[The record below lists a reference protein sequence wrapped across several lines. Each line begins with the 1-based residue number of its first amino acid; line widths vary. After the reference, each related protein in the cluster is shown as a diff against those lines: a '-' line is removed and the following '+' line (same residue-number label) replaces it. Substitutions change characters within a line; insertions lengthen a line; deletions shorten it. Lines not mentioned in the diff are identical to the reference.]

1 MVSTLQLHCCL
12 IIYLAY
18 RRRVFPG
25 QGKTAASIIN
35 GRRLGRSWR
44 SAMCPSGSQTPAML
58 SRKVYLCVLLTVL
71 LGSACGRR
79 RPAARIPSSLP
90 APRAGTRTAEAPRPG
105 YTETGYAS
113 WYGDP
118 YHGRRA
124 ANGEIYDKNKWTA
137 AHLTLPFGTQVKVN
151 NLENNQSVVVR
162 ITDRGPFVKGRIIDL
177 SLAAARDIRMVG
189 PGTALVRLEILSPGN
204 EPGPLAFAVQ
214 VGAFRERAT
223 AERLQERLKAR
234 YGNAFIVNYDSGDG
248 RFYRVRV
255 GPKPSLLEA
264 HKLAAQLGSEPL
276 PTFVVRLDN

>member
-1 MVSTLQLHCCL
+1 
-12 IIYLAY
+12 
-18 RRRVFPG
+18 
-25 QGKTAASIIN
+25 
-35 GRRLGRSWR
+35 
-44 SAMCPSGSQTPAML
+44 ML
-58 SRKVYLCVLLTVL
+58 TNKLFACVLLVVL
-71 LGSACGRR
+71 LGTACGRR
-79 RPAARIPSSLP
+79 RTVARTPSSGRQP
-90 APRAGTRTAEAPRPG
+90 TGSTGSRAGETVRPG

-177 SLAAARDIRMVG
+177 SLAAARDIRMLG
-189 PGTALVRLEILSPGN
+189 PGTALVRLEVLSPGN
-204 EPGPLAFAVQ
+204 EPGPMAFAVQ

-255 GPKPSLLEA
+255 GPQTSLLEA